1 VPQGRE
7 IFPQLTVQENFI
19 LGLEARR
26 GRPGEKQLRKS
37 DRDKVPDI
45 VFDMFPILG
54 KMLTRKG
61 GALSGG
67 QQQQLA
73 IGRALAAQ
81 PKIAAT

>member
-7 IFPQLTVQENFI
+7 IFPQLSVQENLI

-26 GRPGEKQLRKS
+26 GRPAKS
-37 DRDKVPDI
+37 NCAKATATKC
-45 VFDMFPILG
+45 PILYLICSRVLG

-67 QQQQLA
+67 QQQQL
-73 IGRALAAQ
+73 RLAALWPRNQ
-81 PKIAAT
+81 IAAT

>member
-7 IFPQLTVQENFI
+7 IFPQLTVQENLI

-45 VFDMFPILG
+45 VFDMFQFWA
-54 KMLTRKG
+54 KC
-61 GALSGG
+61 
-67 QQQQLA
+67 
-73 IGRALAAQ
+73 
-81 PKIAAT
+81 